1 MRSHNYSELGSA
13 DRTRRLPTAD
23 IELALK
29 LSELT
34 NSYPPACG
42 VKSTSPFHI
51 QTMLLRNRIQ
61 LSTLLAR

>member
-1 MRSHNYSELGSA
+1 MEY
-13 DRTRRLPTAD
+13 RLSLSLSVFAD

-34 NSYPPACG
+34 SSHPPACG

-51 QTMLLRNRIQ
+51 QTMLLRNRIK
-61 LSTLLAR
+61 LSSLLAR

>member
-1 MRSHNYSELGSA
+1 MEY
-13 DRTRRLPTAD
+13 RLSLSLSVFAD

-51 QTMLLRNRIQ
+51 QTMLLRNRIK
-61 LSTLLAR
+61 LSSLLAR